1 MTLDPSLYA
10 SLTYL
15 AGFGDVNALGPASL
29 AILVALFAIGRFRLG
44 LIWGAAFGACV
55 LATFGLK
62 AWLGGFQVSIFSL
75 HLIADEFPSGHT
87 STATAFYGALAFAI
101 WRSSGA
107 GWSGH
112 LAKGLAV
119 VVTGFAV
126 AIIVAVR
133 LLEWHHALDIG
144 VGLLLGG
151 ACAMTVDRALRQRH
165 IPLRLIPVVLLPAL
179 MIAVLL
185 HGERMVSTASLK
197 AALAAYIIV

>member
-1 MTLDPSLYA
+1 M
-10 SLTYL
+10 
-15 AGFGDVNALGPASL
+15 
-29 AILVALFAIGRFRLG
+29 
-44 LIWGAAFGACV
+44 
-55 LATFGLK
+55 
-62 AWLGGFQVSIFSL
+62 GGFQVSIFSL

-112 LAKGLAV
+112 LAKGFAV

-151 ACAMTVDRALRQRH
+151 ACAMAVDRALRQRH